1 MEFRLTI
8 SGISSEYSEKDLAFY
23 LYIQN
28 TLLDVYTEIE
38 PNDIE
43 WFKYLEGTLKISVV
57 DLVVEENSPGEA
69 FIQMHQLKDRW
80 ENNSS
85 TAQLQLHKNNQLQ
98 NTWIEVKYEF
108 VESNSQPSEI
118 ETLKDN
124 LSSAKRNLDFEKKR
138 SENNTKL
145 QEQLNVCELSRV
157 SLLSKIEKLKVHYD
171 SRIKELCDIIEKL
184 REDLAESQTLKETD
198 LVQKEKAKRQAIMTQ
213 HNKLANTYAQ
223 ELESWKSRETQLIQQ
238 LKQTEDEKSKLHSEI
253 SNLKNKVTVLES
265 ENKYNESELKLQKL
279 KNTQE
284 DQEYLKTKIQDLE
297 TELSNLK
304 FSYEEQ
310 TKLTHEAMKQ
320 LDYAHEF
327 NNELQA
333 ECGLL
338 ESKLE
343 EWVGDYSEEIV
354 VREPSIEE
362 LLDNVTRSMTLP
374 PQIEKVTDN
383 IYRINKETVHLFVKN
398 GMLYI
403 EQGKKILLFNEWV
416 KEGSK
421 HTRSKSET
429 LTEMSTVSEY
439 SNDLYPV
446 PEEEE
451 YYQPPPKSTP
461 RTGSVV
467 ASLCRTPPRLS
478 LKSFRPI
485 LNRRK

>member
-1 MEFRLTI
+1 M
-8 SGISSEYSEKDLAFY
+8 
-23 LYIQN
+23 
-28 TLLDVYTEIE
+28 
-38 PNDIE
+38 
-43 WFKYLEGTLKISVV
+43 
-57 DLVVEENSPGEA
+57 
-69 FIQMHQLKDRW
+69 
-80 ENNSS
+80 
-85 TAQLQLHKNNQLQ
+85 AQ
-98 NTWIEVKYEF
+98 Y
-108 VESNSQPSEI
+108 
-118 ETLKDN
+118 
-124 LSSAKRNLDFEKKR
+124 
-138 SENNTKL
+138 
-145 QEQLNVCELSRV
+145 
-157 SLLSKIEKLKVHYD
+157 
-171 SRIKELCDIIEKL
+171 
-184 REDLAESQTLKETD
+184 
-198 LVQKEKAKRQAIMTQ
+198 
-213 HNKLANTYAQ
+213 NKLANTYAQ

-265 ENKYNESELKLQKL
+265 QNKYNESELKLQKL
-279 KNTQE
+279 KNAQE
-284 DQEYLKTKIQDLE
+284 DQEYLKTKIHDLE
-297 TELSNLK
+297 NELSNLK

-310 TKLTHEAMKQ
+310 TKLTREAMKQ

-338 ESKLE
+338 ESKLK

-403 EQGKKILLFNEWV
+403 EQGKKVLLFNEWA

-429 LTEMSTVSEY
+429 FTEMSTVSEY
-439 SNDLYPV
+439 SNNLYPV
-446 PEEEE
+446 PEEDE

-467 ASLCRTPPRLS
+467 ASLCR
-478 LKSFRPI
+478 
-485 LNRRK
+485 